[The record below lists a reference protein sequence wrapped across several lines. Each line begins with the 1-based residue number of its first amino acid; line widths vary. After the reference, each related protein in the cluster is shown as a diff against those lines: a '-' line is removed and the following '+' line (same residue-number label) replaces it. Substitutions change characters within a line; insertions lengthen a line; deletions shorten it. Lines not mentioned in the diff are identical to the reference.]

1 MPGLRFFLRRF
12 VYAIIS
18 LAILALTVLAFSRI
32 GGDPVAMLLEPGAS
46 QADIDALRQQFGLDR
61 PFWVQYF
68 LFIRNAVTGDLG
80 SSIYFGQPVIELYLS
95 RLPASLM
102 LAGAAFAW
110 SVLLGVTVGVTSA
123 ARPGGVLDRVG
134 SLVALIGMSMPGFWL
149 GMLLI
154 MFFSVYLRW
163 LPSSGIGGWRHII
176 MPAISLGWYFAASH
190 MRLTRSAM
198 LESLQSD
205 YVRLA
210 RLKGMPEWR
219 VILRH
224 ALPGA
229 LIPVVTLAAINFVL
243 MVNAAV
249 VIETIYAWPGIGR
262 LLYEAISFRDIP
274 VIQVVVLLSGAMIIL
289 LNLATDLLYVAIDP
303 RIRHEE

>member
-1 MPGLRFFLRRF
+1 MPGARFFLRRLI
-12 VYAIIS
+12 YAAIS
-18 LAILALTVLAFSRI
+18 LAILALTVLAFSKV
-32 GGDPVAMLLEPGAS
+32 GGDPVTMMLEPGAS
-46 QADIDALRQQFGLDR
+46 QADIDALRQRLGLDL
-61 PFWVQYF
+61 PFWAQYLKF
-68 LFIRNAVTGDLG
+68 MQNAVTGDLG
-80 SSIYFGQPVIELYLS
+80 TSIYYGQSAVGLYFD
-95 RLPASLM
+95 RLPASLL
-102 LAGAAFAW
+102 LAGTAFAW
-110 SVLLGVTVGVTSA
+110 SVLLGIGVGVTAA
-123 ARPGGVLDRVG
+123 ARPGCVLDRVG
-134 SLVALIGMSMPGFWL
+134 AVLALIGMSMPAFWF

-154 MFFSVYLRW
+154 MFFSVHLRW
-163 LPSSGIGGWRHII
+163 LPSSGSGSWRHLV

-190 MRLTRSAM
+190 LRLTRSAM

-249 VIETIYAWPGIGR
+249 VMETIYAWPGIGR

-274 VIQVVVLLSGAMIIL
+274 VIQAVVLMSGSMIVL

-303 RIRHEE
+303 RIRHAE

>member
-46 QADIDALRQQFGLDR
+46 QADIDALRRQFGLDR

-80 SSIYFGQPVIELYLS
+80 SSIYFGQPVVELYLG

-123 ARPGGVLDRVG
+123 ARPGGLLDRVG
-134 SLVALIGMSMPGFWL
+134 SIIALIGMSMPGFWL

-154 MFFSVYLRW
+154 MLFSVNLRW
-163 LPSSGIGGWRHII
+163 LPSSGTGTWQHLV

>member
-1 MPGLRFFLRRF
+1 MPGARFFLRRLI
-12 VYAIIS
+12 YAAIS
-18 LAILALTVLAFSRI
+18 LAILALTVLAFSKV
-32 GGDPVAMLLEPGAS
+32 GGDPVTMMLEPGAS
-46 QADIDALRQQFGLDR
+46 QADIDALRQRLGLDL
-61 PFWVQYF
+61 PFWAQYLKF
-68 LFIRNAVTGDLG
+68 MKNAVTGDLG
-80 SSIYFGQPVIELYLS
+80 TSIYYGQSAVGLYFD
-95 RLPASLM
+95 RLPASLL
-102 LAGAAFAW
+102 LAGTAFAW
-110 SVLLGVTVGVTSA
+110 SVLLGIGVGVTAA
-123 ARPGGVLDRVG
+123 ARPGGLIDRVG
-134 SLVALIGMSMPGFWL
+134 AVLALIGMSMPAFWF

-154 MFFSVYLRW
+154 MFFSVHLRW
-163 LPSSGIGGWRHII
+163 LPSSGSGSWRHLV

-190 MRLTRSAM
+190 LRLTRSAM

-274 VIQVVVLLSGAMIIL
+274 VIQAVVLMSGSMIVL

-303 RIRHEE
+303 RIRHAE

>member
-1 MPGLRFFLRRF
+1 MPGARFFLRRLI
-12 VYAIIS
+12 YAAIS
-18 LAILALTVLAFSRI
+18 LAILALTVLAFSKV
-32 GGDPVAMLLEPGAS
+32 GGDPVTMMLEPGAS
-46 QADIDALRQQFGLDR
+46 QADIDALRQRLGLDL
-61 PFWVQYF
+61 PFWAQYLKF
-68 LFIRNAVTGDLG
+68 MQNAVTGDLG
-80 SSIYFGQPVIELYLS
+80 TSIYYGQSAVGLYFD
-95 RLPASLM
+95 RLPASLL
-102 LAGAAFAW
+102 LAGTAFAW
-110 SVLLGVTVGVTSA
+110 SVLLGIGVGVTAA
-123 ARPGGVLDRVG
+123 ARPGCVLDRVG
-134 SLVALIGMSMPGFWL
+134 AVLALIGMSMPAFWF

-154 MFFSVYLRW
+154 MFFSVHLRW
-163 LPSSGIGGWRHII
+163 LPSSGSGSWRHLV

-190 MRLTRSAM
+190 LRLTRSAM

-274 VIQVVVLLSGAMIIL
+274 VIQAVVLMSGSMIVL

-303 RIRHEE
+303 RIRHAE

>member
-1 MPGLRFFLRRF
+1 MPGGRFFLRRL
-12 VYAIIS
+12 VYAAIS
-18 LAILALTVLAFSRI
+18 LAILALTVLAFSKV
-32 GGDPVAMLLEPGAS
+32 GGDPVTMMLEPGAS
-46 QADIDALRQQFGLDR
+46 QADIDALRQRLGLDL
-61 PFWVQYF
+61 PFWAQYLKF
-68 LFIRNAVTGDLG
+68 MMNAVTGDLG
-80 SSIYFGQPVIELYLS
+80 TSIYYGQSAVGLYFD
-95 RLPASLM
+95 RLPASLL
-102 LAGAAFAW
+102 LAGTAFAW
-110 SVLLGVTVGVTSA
+110 SVLLGIGVGVTAA
-123 ARPGGVLDRVG
+123 ARPGGLIDRVG
-134 SLVALIGMSMPGFWL
+134 AVLALIGMSMPAFWF

-154 MFFSVYLRW
+154 MFFSVHLRW
-163 LPSSGIGGWRHII
+163 LPSSGSGSWRHLV

-190 MRLTRSAM
+190 LRLTRSAM

-274 VIQVVVLLSGAMIIL
+274 VIQAVVLMSGSMIVL

-303 RIRHEE
+303 RIRHAE

>member
-1 MPGLRFFLRRF
+1 MPGARFFIRRLI
-12 VYAIIS
+12 YALIS
-18 LAILALTVLAFSRI
+18 LAILALTVLAFSKV

-46 QADIDALRQQFGLDR
+46 QADIDALRQRLGLDQ

-68 LFIRNAVTGDLG
+68 WFLRNAVTGNLG
-80 SSIYFGQPVIELYLS
+80 SSIYYGQPVVELYFQ
-95 RLPASLM
+95 RLPASLA

-110 SVLLGVTVGVTSA
+110 SVILGVGVGVTAA

-134 SLVALIGMSMPGFWL
+134 SVVALIGMSMPAFWL
-149 GMLLI
+149 GMLMI
-154 MFFSVYLRW
+154 MYFSVYLRW
-163 LPSSGIGGWRHII
+163 LPSSGSGTWQHLV
-176 MPAISLGWYFAASH
+176 MPAVSLGWYFAASH

-198 LESLQSD
+198 QESLQSD

-219 VILRH
+219 VIMRH

-274 VIQVVVLLSGAMIIL
+274 VIQVVVLLSGSMIII
-289 LNLATDLLYVAIDP
+289 LNLLTDLLYVAIDP

>member
-1 MPGLRFFLRRF
+1 MPGARFFARRLI
-12 VYAIIS
+12 YALIS
-18 LAILALTVLAFSRI
+18 LAILALTVLAFSKV

-46 QADIDALRQQFGLDR
+46 QADIDALRQRLGLDQ

-68 LFIRNAVTGDLG
+68 WFLRNAVTGNLG
-80 SSIYFGQPVIELYLS
+80 SSIYYGQPAVELYFQ
-95 RLPASLM
+95 RLPASLY
-102 LAGAAFAW
+102 LAGAAFSW
-110 SVLLGVTVGVTSA
+110 SVILGVGVGVTAA

-134 SLVALIGMSMPGFWL
+134 SVVALIGMSMPAFWM
-149 GMLLI
+149 GMLMI
-154 MFFSVYLRW
+154 MYFSVYLRW
-163 LPSSGIGGWRHII
+163 LPSSGSGTWQHLV

-198 LESLQSD
+198 QESLQSD

-219 VILRH
+219 VIMRH

-274 VIQVVVLLSGAMIIL
+274 VIQVVVLLSGSMIII
-289 LNLATDLLYVAIDP
+289 LNLLTDLLYVAIDP

>member
-32 GGDPVAMLLEPGAS
+32 GGDPIAMLLEPGAS
-46 QADIDALRQQFGLDR
+46 QADIDALRRHFGLDR
-61 PFWVQYF
+61 PFWVQY
-68 LFIRNAVTGDLG
+68 LVFIKNAVTGDLG
-80 SSIYFGQPVIELYLS
+80 TSIYFGRPVVELYFT
-95 RLPASLM
+95 RLPASLA

-123 ARPGGVLDRVG
+123 SRPGGALDRVG
-134 SLVALIGMSMPGFWL
+134 SIIALIGMSMPGFWL

-154 MFFSVYLRW
+154 MFFSVNLRW
-163 LPSSGIGGWRHII
+163 LPSSGIGDWRHLI

-198 LESLQSD
+198 MESLQSD

-229 LIPVVTLAAINFVL
+229 LLPVVTLAAINFVL

>member
-12 VYAIIS
+12 IYAIIS

-46 QADIDALRQQFGLDR
+46 QADMDALRQKFGLDR

-68 LFIRNAVTGDLG
+68 FFIKNAVTGDLG
-80 SSIYFGQPVIELYLS
+80 SSIYFGQPVVDLYLG

-110 SVLLGVTVGVTSA
+110 SVLLGITVGVTSA
-123 ARPGGVLDRVG
+123 THPGGILDRVG
-134 SLVALIGMSMPGFWL
+134 SIIALIGMSMPGFWL

-154 MFFSVYLRW
+154 MLFSVNLRW
-163 LPSSGIGGWRHII
+163 LPSSGIGTWQHLI

-198 LESLQSD
+198 LEALQSD

-274 VIQVVVLLSGAMIIL
+274 VIQVVVLLSGAMIIV

>member
-1 MPGLRFFLRRF
+1 MPGGRFFLRRL
-12 VYAIIS
+12 VYAAIS
-18 LAILALTVLAFSRI
+18 LAILALTVLAFSKV
-32 GGDPVAMLLEPGAS
+32 GGDPVTMMLEPGAS
-46 QADIDALRQQFGLDR
+46 QADIDALRQRLGLDL
-61 PFWVQYF
+61 PFWAQYLKF
-68 LFIRNAVTGDLG
+68 MQNAVTGDLG
-80 SSIYFGQPVIELYLS
+80 TSIYYGQSAVGLYFD
-95 RLPASLM
+95 RLPASLL
-102 LAGAAFAW
+102 LAGTAFAW
-110 SVLLGVTVGVTSA
+110 SVLLGIGVGVTAA
-123 ARPGGVLDRVG
+123 ARPGCVLDRVG
-134 SLVALIGMSMPGFWL
+134 AVLALIGMSMPAFWF

-154 MFFSVYLRW
+154 MFFSVHLRW
-163 LPSSGIGGWRHII
+163 LPSSGSGSWRHLV

-190 MRLTRSAM
+190 LRLTRSAM

-274 VIQVVVLLSGAMIIL
+274 VIQAVVLMSGSMIVL

-303 RIRHEE
+303 RIRHAE

>member
-1 MPGLRFFLRRF
+1 MPSARFFIRRLI
-12 VYAIIS
+12 YAIIS
-18 LAILALTVLAFSRI
+18 LAILALTVFAFSKI

-46 QADIDALRQQFGLDR
+46 QADIDALRSQFGLDQ
-61 PFWVQYF
+61 PLWIQYF
-68 LFIRNAVTGDLG
+68 RFIGNALTGDLG
-80 SSIYFGQPVIELYLS
+80 MSIYYRQPVVDIYFE
-95 RLPASLM
+95 RLPASLL
-102 LAGAAFAW
+102 LAGVAFAW
-110 SVLLGVTVGVTSA
+110 SVLLGIGVGVTAA
-123 ARPGGVLDRVG
+123 ARPGGVLDRIG
-134 SLVALIGMSMPGFWL
+134 SLVALVGMSMPAFWM
-149 GMLLI
+149 GMLMI
-154 MFFSVYLRW
+154 MFFSVQLHW
-163 LPSSGIGGWRHII
+163 LPSSGTGDWRNLI

-198 LESLQSD
+198 IESLNSD

-262 LLYEAISFRDIP
+262 LLYEAISFRDLP
-274 VIQVVVLLSGAMIIL
+274 VIRVVVLLSGAMIIL
-289 LNLATDLLYVAIDP
+289 LTLITDLLYVVIDP

>member
-1 MPGLRFFLRRF
+1 MPGARFFLRRL
-12 VYAIIS
+12 VYALVS
-18 LAILALTVLAFSRI
+18 LAILALTVLAFSKV
-32 GGDPVAMLLEPGAS
+32 GGDPVAMMLEPGAS
-46 QADIDALRQQFGLDR
+46 RADMDALRVQLGLDK
-61 PFWVQYF
+61 PFWFQYL
-68 LFIRNAVTGDLG
+68 LFMRHAVTGDLG
-80 SSIYFGQPVIELYLS
+80 MSIYYSQSASGLYFQ
-95 RLPASLM
+95 RLPASLL
-102 LAGAAFAW
+102 LAAVAFGW
-110 SVLLGVTVGVTSA
+110 SVLLGVGVGVTA
-123 ARPGGVLDRVG
+123 ATRPGGFLDRVG
-134 SLVALIGMSMPGFWL
+134 TFVALIGMSMPAFWF
-149 GMLLI
+149 GMLMI
-154 MFFSVYLRW
+154 MVFSVDLRW
-163 LPSSGIGGWRHII
+163 LPSSGSGTWQHLV
-176 MPAISLGWYFAASH
+176 MPALALGWYFAASH

-210 RLKGMPEWR
+210 RLKGLPEWR

-249 VIETIYAWPGIGR
+249 VIETVFAWPGIGR

-274 VIQVVVLLSGAMIIL
+274 VIQTVVLLSGAMIIL

-303 RIRHEE
+303 RIRHEG

>member
-1 MPGLRFFLRRF
+1 MPSAKFFLRRL
-12 VYAIIS
+12 VYAAIS
-18 LAILALTVLAFSRI
+18 LAILALTVLAFSKV
-32 GGDPVAMLLEPGAS
+32 GGDPVAMMLEPGAS
-46 QADIDALRQQFGLDR
+46 QADIDALRERLGLDL
-61 PFWVQYF
+61 PLWEQYIK
-68 LFIRNAVTGDLG
+68 FIKGAVTGDLG
-80 SSIYFGQPVIELYLS
+80 TSIYYGQSAVGLYFE
-95 RLPASLM
+95 RLPASLL
-102 LAGAAFAW
+102 LAGTAFAW
-110 SVLLGVTVGVTSA
+110 SVLLGIGIGVTAA
-123 ARPGGVLDRVG
+123 ARPGGFLDRAG
-134 SLVALIGMSMPGFWL
+134 SVLALIGMSMPAFWL

-154 MFFSVYLRW
+154 MFFSVHLRW
-163 LPSSGIGGWRHII
+163 LPSSGSGTWQHLV

-190 MRLTRSAM
+190 LRLTRSAM

-262 LLYEAISFRDIP
+262 LLYEAISLRDIP
-274 VIQVVVLLSGAMIIL
+274 VIQAVVLMSGSMIVI

-303 RIRHEE
+303 RIRHAE

>member
-1 MPGLRFFLRRF
+1 MPGARFFVRRF
-12 VYAIIS
+12 LYALIS
-18 LAILALTVLAFSRI
+18 LAILALTVLAFSKV
-32 GGDPVAMLLEPGAS
+32 GGDPIAMLLEPGAS
-46 QADIDALRQQFGLDR
+46 QADIDALRQRLGLDR
-61 PFWVQYF
+61 PFWVQYVVF
-68 LFIRNAVTGDLG
+68 MKNAVTGNLG
-80 SSIYFGQPVIELYLS
+80 SSIYYGEPVVDLYFQ
-95 RLPASLM
+95 RLPASLA

-110 SVLLGVTVGVTSA
+110 SVLLGVGVGVTAA
-123 ARPGGVLDRVG
+123 ARPGGILDRVG
-134 SLVALIGMSMPGFWL
+134 SLIALIGMSMPAFWM
-149 GMLLI
+149 GMLMI
-154 MFFSVYLRW
+154 MYFSVYLRW
-163 LPSSGIGGWRHII
+163 LPSSGSGTWQHMV

-198 LESLQSD
+198 QESLQSD

-219 VILRH
+219 VIMRH

-274 VIQVVVLLSGAMIIL
+274 VIQVVVLLSGSMIIV
-289 LNLATDLLYVAIDP
+289 LNFATDLLYVAIDP

>member
-1 MPGLRFFLRRF
+1 MPGARFFIRRLI
-12 VYAIIS
+12 YALIS
-18 LAILALTVLAFSRI
+18 LAILALTVLAFSKV

-46 QADIDALRQQFGLDR
+46 QADIDALRQRLGLDQ

-68 LFIRNAVTGDLG
+68 WFLRNAVTGNLG
-80 SSIYFGQPVIELYLS
+80 SSIYYGQPVVELYFQ
-95 RLPASLM
+95 RLPASLA
-102 LAGAAFAW
+102 LAGAAFTW
-110 SVLLGVTVGVTSA
+110 SVILGVGVGVTAA

-134 SLVALIGMSMPGFWL
+134 SVVALIGMSMPAFWL
-149 GMLLI
+149 GMLMI
-154 MFFSVYLRW
+154 MYFSVYLRW
-163 LPSSGIGGWRHII
+163 LPSSGSGTWQHLV
-176 MPAISLGWYFAASH
+176 MPAVSLGWYFAASH

-198 LESLQSD
+198 QESLQSD

-219 VILRH
+219 VIMRH

-274 VIQVVVLLSGAMIIL
+274 VIQVVVLLSGSMIII
-289 LNLATDLLYVAIDP
+289 LNLLTDLLYVAIDP

>member
-1 MPGLRFFLRRF
+1 MPGARFFLRRL
-12 VYAIIS
+12 VYAAIS
-18 LAILALTVLAFSRI
+18 LAVLALTVLAFSKI

-46 QADIDALRQQFGLDR
+46 QADMDALRQKLGLDR
-61 PFWVQYF
+61 PFWVQYVWF
-68 LFIRNAVTGDLG
+68 LRNAVTGNLG
-80 SSIYFGQPVIELYLS
+80 SSIYYGQPVVDLYFQ
-95 RLPASLM
+95 RLPASLL

-110 SVLLGVTVGVTSA
+110 SVLLGVGVGVTAS
-123 ARPGGVLDRVG
+123 ARPGGLLDRVG
-134 SLVALIGMSMPGFWL
+134 SVIALIGMSMPAFWL

-163 LPSSGIGGWRHII
+163 LPSSGSGTWKHLL
-176 MPAISLGWYFAASH
+176 MPAAALGWYFAASH

-219 VILRH
+219 VNLRH

-249 VIETIYAWPGIGR
+249 VIETIFAWPGIGR

-274 VIQVVVLLSGAMIIL
+274 VIQVVVLLSGSMIIL
-289 LNLATDLLYVAIDP
+289 LNLVTDLLYVAIDP

>member
-12 VYAIIS
+12 AYAIIS
-18 LAILALTVLAFSRI
+18 LAILALTVLAFSKI
-32 GGDPVAMLLEPGAS
+32 GGDPIAMLLEPGAS

-61 PFWVQYF
+61 PFWMQYV

-80 SSIYFGQPVIELYLS
+80 TSIYFGQPVVDLYFS
-95 RLPASLM
+95 RLPASLL

-123 ARPGGVLDRVG
+123 ARPGGWLDRIG

-154 MFFSVYLRW
+154 MLLSVNLRW
-163 LPSSGIGGWRHII
+163 LPSSGIGGWGHIV

-198 LESLQSD
+198 MESLQSD